1 MEKRALVLGS
11 GGPVGIAWETGLLAG
26 LAEAGVD
33 LSDTD
38 FIVGTSAG
46 AIVGAQIA
54 MGKTFGDLAASI
66 LSESSSLSRPLS
78 HLSALPDPDFT
89 NFIDKMDEAI
99 SGKRSARE
107 VRVEI
112 GKWALRTE
120 TIGEEMF
127 IAVLG
132 YIFGE
137 FADDC
142 WPDRKFACTAVDTLS
157 GEFVVWDKDAGA
169 SLKRAIASSCS
180 VPGFF
185 PPITI
190 NGRRYMDGGTHSATN
205 ADLAKGY
212 DTAVVLAVSGTAG
225 DPGMAAQFRRQLD
238 YELAVLRDSGTRFEL
253 VAPDAS
259 SIRAFGPNLMD
270 PRNAAAAVD
279 AGLAQGNA
287 EAAKLRGI
295 WGRPGRSTNSAG
307 IKTSTA
313 AARRPPNFP
322 PTYTRSS
329 ISHRRRAFRRGA
341 TPTRD

>member
-1 MEKRALVLGS
+1 MAKRALVLGS

-33 LSDTD
+33 LADTD

-46 AIVGAQIA
+46 SIVGAQLA
-54 MGKTFGDLAASI
+54 MGKAVGDLAASI
-66 LSESSSLSRPLS
+66 LNESAPISGSLS
-78 HLSALPDPDFT
+78 HLSVLPDPDFT
-89 NFIDKMDEAI
+89 NFIDKMAEAI
-99 SGKRSARE
+99 SGKRPAGE

-120 TIGEEMF
+120 TISEEMF

-132 YIFGE
+132 YILNE
-137 FADDC
+137 FVDDR
-142 WPDRKFACTAVDTLS
+142 WPDRNFACTAVDALS
-157 GEFVVWDKDAGA
+157 GEFVVWNKGAGV
-169 SLKRAIASSCS
+169 SIRRAIASSCS

-225 DPGMAAQFRRQLD
+225 NPEMAVQFRRQLD
-238 YELAVLRDSGTRFEL
+238 NELVILRESGTRVEL
-253 VAPDAS
+253 VVPDPS

-270 PRNAAAAVD
+270 PRNAAGAAR

-287 EAAKLRGI
+287 EASTLRGI
-295 WGRPGRSTNSAG
+295 WG
-307 IKTSTA
+307 
-313 AARRPPNFP
+313 
-322 PTYTRSS
+322 
-329 ISHRRRAFRRGA
+329 
-341 TPTRD
+341 D